1 LVERIPT
8 GIDAL
13 DRLIEGGIP
22 KATSGIIIS
31 DRKSPGGLFGQQII
45 WNNLQYGLKC
55 SYFHTRYSSE
65 KEFADELSGYG
76 WSVEPY
82 LNAGT
87 FLVSDYV
94 TLAELT
100 PEERQSNEFRGDE
113 RKVEGRLISAA
124 KLTKLTSQ
132 ASYDFAV
139 YDDIDLLL
147 RRLEKRQFVDWAGTV
162 AKLQKD
168 HGGVALALVYQ
179 ANLPSDVMSLVE
191 RLGTDCTIELRT
203 DESVDGLLQHYFRVT
218 KMKATNIVR
227 HGWIPFIKERE
238 GITAG

>member
-1 LVERIPT
+1 M
-8 GIDAL
+8 

-22 KATSGIIIS
+22 KSTSGIIIS
-31 DRKSPGGLFGQQII
+31 DRKSPGGLFGQQLI
-45 WNNLQYGLKC
+45 WNNLQRGLRC
-55 SYFHTRYSSE
+55 AYFHTRYSSA

-76 WSVEPY
+76 WNVTQY
-82 LNAGT
+82 LQSGT
-87 FLVSDYV
+87 FRVDDYV

-100 PEERQSNEFRGDE
+100 PEEQQSNEFRRGV
-113 RKVEGRLISAA
+113 RKTDGLLISAA
-124 KLTKLTSQ
+124 KLTRLTSQ
-132 ASYDFAV
+132 ANYDFAI

-179 ANLPSDVMSLVE
+179 ANLPTDVMSLVE
-191 RLGTDCTIELRT
+191 RLGSDCTIELRT
-203 DESVDGLLQHYFRVT
+203 DEAPDGSLQHYFRVT
-218 KMKATNIVR
+218 KMKATQIVR
-227 HGWIPFIKERE
+227 HGWIPYIKEKE